1 MRRFLTTRRHEQVP
15 SCLTGRGRRGTTV
28 NSCLP
33 SCALFLRF
41 VSVASCSL
49 PSFATFGHTTKNG
62 SYMALWAGT
71 LRTQLGLDSA
81 DSAELGLYGLS
92 GLYSFVGRS
101 ATRGLRCIFEMWG
114 DGGRVGGLRL
124 TSADAELQ
132 QHAGTAQTSVQLKP
146 CFLQLSRFALQL
158 QILYGAQGVL
168 LVLSARGWGTEGCAA
183 EGSQAKPATRA
194 RLRWLRAARVKGL
207 RPLPS
212 SAGQAG
218 CTRVRL

>member
-114 DGGRVGGLRL
+114 DGGGLVGCASPLL
-124 TSADAELQ
+124 TLSCSSTLA
-132 QHAGTAQTSVQLKP
+132 QLKP
-146 CFLQLSRFALQL
+146 LFSSSPAFSSSAVLLCSCRSCMARKVSSWCFLR
-158 QILYGAQGVL
+158 
-168 LVLSARGWGTEGCAA
+168 AA
-183 EGSQAKPATRA
+183 GE
-194 RLRWLRAARVKGL
+194 LRAARL
-207 RPLPS
+207 RGRRRNL
-212 SAGQAG
+212 QL
-218 CTRVRL
+218 VRG